1 MIFII
6 TGVHEGTHYK
16 AKFYEA
22 SVYKLS
28 SVSWQIYQFF
38 FFVSFCTE
46 YHFYLNYVDRQ
57 ACANS
62 AGPNQMQQSSK

>member
-1 MIFII
+1 MKLLFISLVQFL
-6 TGVHEGTHYK
+6 G
-16 AKFYEA
+16 KFI
-22 SVYKLS
+22 SFLFFFFF
-28 SVSWQIYQFF
+28 FF
-38 FFVSFCTE
+38 FFVTFCTE